1 MRQSRNANRDIE
13 GYRLPRVPVE
23 HITFDSASE
32 YACACLLEK
41 YTKWEAHPGATL
53 QIPIGRCYYDFLIG
67 NTLVEYHPISLKH
80 EFLTDALS
88 DILSAARHITKDKK
102 AELLSSIADEFKAQ
116 YIKRRG
122 QVASAH
128 PTYQHCEVL
137 CVFSPEEFID
147 KVLRKH
153 ANKHIGPTKDL
164 ALEFRK
170 LLREANKGRRDE

>member
-1 MRQSRNANRDIE
+1 
-13 GYRLPRVPVE
+13 VPVE
-23 HITFDSASE
+23 HIKFDSASE

-53 QIPIGRCYYDFLIG
+53 QIPIGRCSYDFLVG

-80 EFLTDALS
+80 EFITDALS
-88 DILSAARHITKDKK
+88 DILSAARFITKDKK
-102 AELLSSIADEFKAQ
+102 AELLSSIADEFRAQ

-128 PTYQHCEVL
+128 PTYQHCEVV

-147 KVLRKH
+147 KVLRPH
-153 ANKHIGPTKDL
+153 ATCGLGATKDL
-164 ALEFRK
+164 ALEFRA
-170 LLREANKGRRDE
+170 LLRGANKGRRGG

>member
-1 MRQSRNANRDIE
+1 
-13 GYRLPRVPVE
+13 VPVE
-23 HITFDSASE
+23 HIKFDSASE

-53 QIPIGRCYYDFLIG
+53 QIPIGRCSYDFLIG
-67 NTLVEYHPISLKH
+67 NTLVEYHPISLRR

-88 DILSAARHITKDKK
+88 DILSAARFITKDKK
-102 AELLSSIADEFKAQ
+102 ADLLSSIADEFKAQ

-137 CVFSPEEFID
+137 CVFSPDEFID
-147 KVLRKH
+147 KALRPH
-153 ANKHIGPTKDL
+153 AGKPIGATKDL
-164 ALEFRK
+164 ALEFRT
-170 LLREANKGRRDE
+170 LLREANKGRRDG